1 METAIDEFQVC
12 CAALELVRSNDTGF
26 FDESFTR
33 SLYCLAAN
41 CKGSG
46 AVGIHTVGR
55 APGVTVNYLNVLNR
69 NSKDAACDLAPSRL
83 VALTMRR
90 SAGDYFDLA
99 GRKCSDGAVLPA
111 ASDILQCAEG
121 T

>member
-1 METAIDEFQVC
+1 METAIDEFQVGGT
-12 CAALELVRSNDTGF
+12 ALKLMRSNDAGF
-26 FDESFTR
+26 LNQPFTSGFDR
-33 SLYCLAAN
+33 LAAN

-46 AVGIHTVGR
+46 AVGIHTIRR